1 MPERSKK
8 LFIQSMT
15 QQITDDLTEEEK
27 EFVKQKRTII
37 DFQKGLKVP
46 GKLLPKRILGGIILK
61 DTTYEM
67 R

>member
-1 MPERSKK
+1 
-8 LFIQSMT
+8 MT